1 MRLGRS
7 GRPELLPA
15 VHGVCGTS
23 DLEIGSG
30 YVARILLWRLI
41 AEESADRLQLV
52 TGIDLDRSVIG
63 ESEIGKAA
71 ARRSAL
77 DAPSST
83 AAARA
88 DLERW
93 RNRRDHLG
101 MVIAQGGAIMATGE
115 AKVIDNAIIG
125 FMQRRRCSATPI

>member
-1 MRLGRS
+1 MGCVAHRILK
-7 GRPELLPA
+7 
-15 VHGVCGTS
+15 S
-23 DLEIGSG
+23 DRG
-30 YVARILLWRLI
+30 YVARILFWQLI
-41 AEESADRLQLV
+41 AKESADRLQLV

-83 AAARA
+83 ATGAPRTETAGEIAATIW
-88 DLERW
+88 EW
-93 RNRRDHLG
+93 SSPK
-101 MVIAQGGAIMATGE
+101 GGAIMATGE

-125 FMQRRRCSATPI
+125 FMQRRRCSPTPI